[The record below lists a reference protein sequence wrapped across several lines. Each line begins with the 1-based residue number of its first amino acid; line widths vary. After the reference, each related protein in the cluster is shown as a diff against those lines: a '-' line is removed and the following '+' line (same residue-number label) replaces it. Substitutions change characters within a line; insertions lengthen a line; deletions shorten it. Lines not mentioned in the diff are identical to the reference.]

1 MKLLLTGAF
10 QYHEGHFDA
19 IRALGHD
26 IIFVQDERIPLTK
39 QGIYPSG
46 IEGTVCNGLFLYND
60 ISAFKNLR
68 YVQLTS
74 AGFDRVPLEAMQKKN
89 ITVHNARG
97 VYNAPI
103 AELALCGVLQLYKQS
118 VAFRDNQRSHRWTKL
133 RNLKE
138 LTDKNIC
145 IVGCGSLGQACAK
158 RFGAFDCHVI
168 GVDVAPVENTF
179 FEKIYLLDALDDA
192 LAQSDVVI
200 LTLPLTT
207 QTKGLFNRERFLNC
221 KEGTVF
227 VNITRGAVVA
237 ENDLITVLRDAHLA
251 GAVLDVFETEPL
263 QADSPLWD
271 MENVI
276 LTPHNSFVGDGNSE
290 RLFDL
295 IVKNLR
301 SAGEHRG

>member
-1 MKLLLTGAF
+1 MKLLLTGASTYTESQF
-10 QYHEGHFDA
+10 DILREMGHS
-19 IRALGHD
+19 ILY
-26 IIFVQDERIPLTK
+26 VQDERIPLAE
-39 QGIYPSG
+39 QGIDPSD

-74 AGFDRVPLEAMQKKN
+74 AGFDRVPLEEMQKRN

-97 VYNAPI
+97 VYSAPM

-118 VAFRDNQRSHRWTKL
+118 VAFRDNQRAHCWTKL

-138 LTDKNIC
+138 LTDKTVC
-145 IVGCGSLGQACAK
+145 IVGCGSVGQACAK

-168 GVDVAPVENTF
+168 GVDVAPVENKF
-179 FEKIYLLDALDDA
+179 FEKIYLLDALDDV

-207 QTKGLFNRERFLNC
+207 QTRGLFNRERFLNC

-237 ENDLITVLRDAHLA
+237 ENDLITVLGDAHLG

-276 LTPHNSFVGDGNSE
+276 LTPHNSFVSDGNSK

-295 IVKNLR
+295 IVKNLK
-301 SAGEHRG
+301 STGEYRE